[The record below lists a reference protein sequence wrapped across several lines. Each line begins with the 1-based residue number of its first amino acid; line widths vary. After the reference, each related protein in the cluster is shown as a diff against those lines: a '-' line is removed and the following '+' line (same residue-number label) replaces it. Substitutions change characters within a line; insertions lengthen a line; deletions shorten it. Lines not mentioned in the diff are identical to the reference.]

1 MEKHST
7 TNSSIREI
15 SVLMEKHS
23 TTNALII
30 KNGFGTRKIYVLM
43 EKHST
48 TNALIIKNEFCIRY
62 NFCSHGKTHDCQC
75 ID

>member
-7 TNSSIREI
+7 TNALIIKNGFGIRKI

-30 KNGFGTRKIYVLM
+30 KNDSVPIKFLFSWKNTRPP
-43 EKHST
+43 
-48 TNALIIKNEFCIRY
+48 IIDY
-62 NFCSHGKTHDCQC
+62 
-75 ID
+75 

>member
-7 TNSSIREI
+7 TNALIIKNGFGIRKI

-30 KNGFGTRKIYVLM
+30 KNEFGIRKFL
-43 EKHST
+43 
-48 TNALIIKNEFCIRY
+48 F
-62 NFCSHGKTHDCQC
+62 
-75 ID
+75 